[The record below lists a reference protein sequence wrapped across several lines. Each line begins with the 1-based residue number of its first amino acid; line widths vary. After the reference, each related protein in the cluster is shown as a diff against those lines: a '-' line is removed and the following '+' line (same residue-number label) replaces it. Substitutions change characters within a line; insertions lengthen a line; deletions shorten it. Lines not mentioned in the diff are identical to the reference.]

1 MRTLITVV
9 AVVALVAG
17 CATTSSTRTTTGTAP
32 GTVFT
37 GEVWTWDERENI
49 VTLRQGTQIVR
60 VKVAPDQMKGLQ
72 LHQNA
77 TLRGELAPPAL
88 IANVTTPIGPMT
100 AVPRGSAEQVDL
112 GGSVTTVGADG
123 RVAIDSPRGP
133 VQVWVATG
141 ADQRFTPG
149 SRVKLITIV
158 QPVDMVPADRAPRS
172 TSDPAASMSS
182 QPGDYSVVT
191 GRIIGV
197 NPNGGLIVESP
208 SGPIQIWVADSSK
221 YRLSDSVQVRT
232 SLQRAE

>member
-1 MRTLITVV
+1 MRALITVI
-9 AVVALVAG
+9 AVIALVAG
-17 CATTSSTRTTTGTAP
+17 CATATPTRTQAP
-32 GTVFT
+32 GTAFS

-60 VKVAPDQMKGLQ
+60 VQVTPDQLIGLQ

-77 TLRGELAPPAL
+77 TLRGQLAPPAP
-88 IANVTTPIGPMT
+88 IPHVTSSTGPMV
-100 AVPRGSAEQVDL
+100 AVPRGSAEQVEL
-112 GGSVTTVGADG
+112 SGSTTAAGADG
-123 RVAIDSPRGP
+123 RVSIDSPRGP

-149 SRVKLITIV
+149 STVRLITTV

-172 TSDPAASMSS
+172 TEDPAASLRT

-208 SGPIQIWVADSSK
+208 SGPIQLWVADSSK
-221 YRLSDSVQVRT
+221 YRLSDSVQITT
-232 SLQRAE
+232 SLRRAQ

>member
-1 MRTLITVV
+1 MRTLITVI

-17 CATTSSTRTTTGTAP
+17 CATASPTSTQAP
-32 GTVFT
+32 AGNVYT

-49 VTLRQGTQIVR
+49 VTLRQGAQSIR
-60 VKVAPDQMKGLQ
+60 VQVTPDQMIGLR

-77 TLRGELAPPAL
+77 TLRGQLAPPAL
-88 IANVTTPIGPMT
+88 IPHVASSAGPMT
-100 AVPRGSAEQVDL
+100 AVPRGSAEQAEL
-112 GGSVTTVGADG
+112 RGSVTAAGADG
-123 RVAIDSPRGP
+123 RVSIDSPRGP
-133 VQVWVATG
+133 VHVWVATG

-149 SRVKLITIV
+149 TPVRLVTTV

-172 TSDPAASMSS
+172 ADDPAASMRS

-208 SGPIQIWVADSSK
+208 SGPIQLWVADSSK

-232 SLQRAE
+232 SLRRAQ

>member
-1 MRTLITVV
+1 MRTLITFI

-17 CATTSSTRTTTGTAP
+17 CATTSPTTTSTAAP
-32 GTVFT
+32 GNVFT

-60 VKVAPDQMKGLQ
+60 VQVTPDQMRGLV

-77 TLRGELAPPAL
+77 TLRGQLAPPAP
-88 IANVTTPIGPMT
+88 IAHVTLPTGPMVG
-100 AVPRGSAEQVDL
+100 VPRGSAEQVEL
-112 GGSVTTVGADG
+112 NGSVTTAGGDG
-123 RVAIDSPRGP
+123 RVSIDSPRGP

-141 ADQRFTPG
+141 AEQRFTPG
-149 SRVKLITIV
+149 TRVRLINTV
-158 QPVDMVPADRAPRS
+158 QPVDMVPTDRAPRS
-172 TSDPAASMSS
+172 AADPSASLSS

-208 SGPIQIWVADSSK
+208 SGPIQLWVADSSK
-221 YRLSDSVQVRT
+221 YRLSDSVQIRT
-232 SLQRAE
+232 LLQRAQ